1 MDRSGIFAQA
11 GFAFQMN
18 VFLKQVTELADGSVA
33 RYEYLD
39 DISAS
44 ASLDELSGQIGLCDT
59 QLFQVKNTHVSKRD
73 VIQIY
78 TNWILADCERES
90 ISSFWLLYSDQ
101 KTLSEFFNAINADQF
116 IEMLDKRAKKSSR
129 SNAAKLKATYSE
141 DEIVRRFSR
150 VKKCACARAVNEDK
164 LNAEIC
170 DGLASPFH
178 LTSDVN
184 LFNERIAE
192 LKRVIHF
199 NIADAML
206 KAVPY
211 EIGYESYMQLCEQI
225 CEKISSKRFEPDYSA
240 WMAAADGDL
249 LSAKKSSREY
259 RQLRSCLNEPSFIS
273 RHLYYSEYYRSVN
286 YERLARCQAGAAAS
300 LESVTFDNFRDSCL
314 LLKANADD
322 SPIKR
327 LLATKDKSNQYAF
340 NEHEKWGSCIW
351 LTREE
356 TPADKL
362 ISWEDETND

>member
-18 VFLKQVTELADGSVA
+18 VFLKQVTELTDGSVA

-59 QLFQVKNTHVSKRD
+59 QLFQVKNTHVSKQD

-101 KTLSEFFNAINADQF
+101 KTLSEFFNAITADQF

-141 DEIVRRFSR
+141 DEIVSRFSR

-164 LNAEIC
+164 LNAEIW

-178 LTSDVN
+178 LTSDVD

-211 EIGYESYMQLCEQI
+211 EIGYES
-225 CEKISSKRFEPDYSA
+225 
-240 WMAAADGDL
+240 
-249 LSAKKSSREY
+249 
-259 RQLRSCLNEPSFIS
+259 
-273 RHLYYSEYYRSVN
+273 
-286 YERLARCQAGAAAS
+286 
-300 LESVTFDNFRDSCL
+300 
-314 LLKANADD
+314 
-322 SPIKR
+322 
-327 LLATKDKSNQYAF
+327 
-340 NEHEKWGSCIW
+340 
-351 LTREE
+351 
-356 TPADKL
+356 
-362 ISWEDETND
+362 